1 MKFSILIPERIEST
15 HSSVSQY
22 LGASPKQPSA
32 NIHLLHDTVH
42 LFKSIRNNWITEK
55 SGTLKLIFE
64 GSQYIGK
71 WSDIIKLYECE
82 KGDMIR
88 RTKLSHA
95 AVYPGPIDHQKV
107 SLMTQ
112 VFDEKN
118 SCGSQNG
125 WLYCNC

>member
-1 MKFSILIPERIEST
+1 M
-15 HSSVSQY
+15 
-22 LGASPKQPSA
+22 QPSA

-71 WSDIIKLYECE
+71 WSDIVKLYECE

-95 AVYPGPIDHQKV
+95 AVYPGPIDRQKV

-112 VFDEKN
+112 VFDEKTVAALRMDGSTASAS
-118 SCGSQNG
+118 SCLEDGE
-125 WLYCNC
+125 YKR